1 MLEKEILTKV
11 NKNAMGIR
19 KNAEAIEKN
28 REAIEQNRVAIEE
41 CKMGIRKNAEAIEK
55 NRVAIEQNTK
65 DIKEIKEELKNHGRA
80 LLIIED
86 AVTNKIP
93 ALFDKFSV
101 HDDRF
106 DRDEERIGK
115 VEMTTEHHT
124 NQIAALELTTA
135 SIQKNFKN

>member
-11 NKNAMGIR
+11 NKNAMGIT
-19 KNAEAIEKN
+19 
-28 REAIEQNRVAIEE
+28 
-41 CKMGIRKNAEAIEK
+41 KNAEAIEK
-55 NRVAIEQNTK
+55 NRVAIEQNRVAIEQNREAIEECKVGIRKNTEAIEK
-65 DIKEIKEELKNHGRA
+65 NTADIKEIKEILKDHSRA